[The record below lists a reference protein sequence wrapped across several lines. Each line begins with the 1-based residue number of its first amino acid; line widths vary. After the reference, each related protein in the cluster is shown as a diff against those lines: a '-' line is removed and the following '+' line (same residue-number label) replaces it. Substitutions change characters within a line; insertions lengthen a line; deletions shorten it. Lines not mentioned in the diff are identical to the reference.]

1 MRENSRFLP
10 HTEETEGGE
19 KREGGRGER
28 ETGMGG
34 EVGEKTG
41 EG

>member
-19 KREGGRGER
+19 KREGGER